1 MLVKSGY
8 SFDSEQKPFKLLSVD
23 ELVVDDDNNTE
34 SAIFFGRTAN
44 ISSLNNDCK
53 FLFNVCRFT
62 SSLRSLNRCLIEFD
76 DDGGVEDVENG
87 DDNGSDSGGGN
98 GNENLSEDQ
107 GNENSSD
114 VEEPQHEPS
123 NNVESIVSSAFTI
136 NYPII
141 SYSTILVLIIPAI

>member
-76 DDGGVEDVENG
+76 DDDGGVDG
-87 DDNGSDSGGGN
+87 DDYDCDDDDKNG
-98 GNENLSEDQ
+98 ENPL
-107 GNENSSD
+107 
-114 VEEPQHEPS
+114 
-123 NNVESIVSSAFTI
+123 
-136 NYPII
+136 
-141 SYSTILVLIIPAI
+141 ILLH